1 MLTKKSTLMKKQVK
15 LLKSN
20 RYQNNLEASKRGSDF
35 IFDCIHLYL
44 YKCHKINPNR
54 YEPYVDSS
62 N

>member
-1 MLTKKSTLMKKQVK
+1 MKKQVK

-20 RYQNNLEASKRGSDF
+20 RYRNNLEASKRGSDL

-44 YKCHKINPNR
+44 YKCHKTNPNR
-54 YEPYVDSS
+54 YEPHVDSS

>member
-1 MLTKKSTLMKKQVK
+1 MKKQVK

-20 RYQNNLEASKRGSDF
+20 RFRNNLEASKRGSDF

-44 YKCHKINPNR
+44 YKRHKINPNR

>member
-20 RYQNNLEASKRGSDF
+20 RYQNSLEASNKSSDF
-35 IFDCIHLYL
+35 KFDCIHLYL
-44 YKCHKINPNR
+44 YKCHKINPNC
-54 YEPYVDSS
+54 YEPYVDSC